1 MAPISQALEAAENI
15 LKPLWKVPN
24 PQPQLLISWDQDL
37 LFSPIPQ
44 HLSDDQAPRALST
57 HPAPLTS
64 SIQSMKAETRVN
76 TVGFL
81 MVLQPKAETKLV
93 TPWTCQEPSAAGQL
107 RGPPESPWNSQRA
120 VGD

>member
-1 MAPISQALEAAENI
+1 MFIESC
-15 LKPLWKVPN
+15 
-24 PQPQLLISWDQDL
+24 SH
-37 LFSPIPQ
+37 S
-44 HLSDDQAPRALST
+44 APRALST

-107 RGPPESPWNSQRA
+107 RGPPESPWNGERA
-120 VGD
+120 VGAEPRLSSKDWF